1 MPPRSSPNPYSMYG
15 APCYGGQQFPTA
27 PVVGYPQQQQQQQQ
41 MQGQGQG
48 QRQPAYNPYYPFPQN
63 PFY

>member
-1 MPPRSSPNPYSMYG
+1 MYG
-15 APCYGGQQFPTA
+15 APYYGGQQFPTA